1 MREAFP
7 PLAQHGMCDMNKD
20 ERADLEFEALKP
32 YLPVTCNNI
41 MDIGSGM
48 ARLPAR
54 IARFVEATTA
64 PRITVYLMDG
74 EAHVE
79 RTDKERTGYRTT
91 IMGPWADG
99 REGIDTVRA
108 LAPHASCVFVAA
120 YPQWQSPRPLD
131 LVTSFRSWAHHYPV
145 SVYLQMVSRSLRP
158 GGILITDVRK
168 RTNGIAEL
176 EAAGF
181 VQVSDSIELDS
192 FKSQRLVFRYK

>member
-20 ERADLEFEALKP
+20 DRADLEFDALQP
-32 YLPVTCNNI
+32 HLPVTCRYI

-54 IARFVEATTA
+54 IAQFVGTTTE
-64 PRITVYLMDG
+64 PPVTVYLMDG

-99 REGIDTVRA
+99 REGLETLCV
-108 LAPHASCVFVAA
+108 LAPRANGVFVPAN
-120 YPQWQSPRPLD
+120 PQWQSPHPLD

-181 VQVSDSIELDS
+181 KQISDSIELDS
-192 FKSQRLVFRYK
+192 WKSQRLVFRYK